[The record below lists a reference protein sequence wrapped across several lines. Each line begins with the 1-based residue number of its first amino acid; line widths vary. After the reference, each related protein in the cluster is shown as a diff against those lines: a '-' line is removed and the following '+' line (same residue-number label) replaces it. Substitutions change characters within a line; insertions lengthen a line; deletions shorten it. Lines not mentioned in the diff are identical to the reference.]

1 MPNTNFR
8 DNLNT
13 KISQGILFLASDC
26 VETIASA
33 FENRIDATI
42 RYPDLDTD
50 TRRHIWKHLLGK
62 TDKKAFSK
70 SDLHYLEDRELNGRQ
85 IKKVLKTARTLAR
98 YQGDKLNFEHVQSVL
113 NLADDWFIY

>member
-1 MPNTNFR
+1 M
-8 DNLNT
+8 
-13 KISQGILFLASDC
+13 ASDC
-26 VETIASA
+26 VETIDSA

-50 TRRHIWKHLLGK
+50 TRRHIWKQLLGK

-70 SDLHYLEDRELNGRQ
+70 SDLAKLEDRELNGRQ

-98 YQGDKLNFEHVQSVL
+98 YQGAKLKFEHVQTVL
-113 NLADDWFIY
+113 NLAADWFIY